1 MVNVFWFVPYVA
13 AGGLM
18 WFIAYQM
25 APIGREIPL
34 SHAVS
39 AVILMGCCGVAARNY
54 LKPLV
59 GNWEILFEFV
69 AQTLVVMAI
78 LPANWRQETEM
89 YEIFGK
95 SLCNSDIQ
103 RRKAEREYLPIQQLR
118 EGRTGEC
125 CVRVRFGFRSMQ

>member
-13 AGGLM
+13 AGGQM

-78 LPANWRQETEM
+78 LKLSFRRSLIAVFMYWVVMILGIVAIGLLARQ
-89 YEIFGK
+89 G
-95 SLCNSDIQ
+95 
-103 RRKAEREYLPIQQLR
+103 RK
-118 EGRTGEC
+118 
-125 CVRVRFGFRSMQ
+125 